1 MQGRP
6 EPCLKM
12 DDLNSLF
19 CSLTVNGGPDISFLR
34 AEREVV
40 CLLITFFLGGGVPY
54 SLFHIQTAQPSVAL
68 LPSGDPQSL
77 FRRH

>member
-12 DDLNSLF
+12 DDLNPLF

-40 CLLITFFLGGGVPY
+40 SLLIPFFWGKRVPY
-54 SLFHIQTAQPSVAL
+54 SLFSIKTAQPNVAL